1 MRRRRRGW
9 SCSQLVVHLLMVVVT
24 PATTLVR
31 VSSIGHL
38 EKVGEGL
45 SVQPP
50 GVEQAAERMGEGRT
64 VGQDLLPWALRSRMF
79 GL

>member
-1 MRRRRRGW
+1 M
-9 SCSQLVVHLLMVVVT
+9 VYLLMVVVT
-24 PATTLVR
+24 PGTTLVR

-45 SVQPP
+45 SVQAP
-50 GVEQAAERMGEGRT
+50 GVEQAVERMKEGRT
-64 VGQDLLPWALRSRMF
+64 VGQDLPPWALRSRMF